1 MSAKR
6 TCILVL
12 GMHRSGTSLLTRI
25 ISLLGARL
33 PKTLMAPDGSNQAG
47 YWESQALTA
56 INDDLLSAAKSSWYD
71 WTAID
76 DSRLFS
82 ADLSHFEAEISDT
95 IAQEFSGSPLI
106 VLKDPRIS
114 RLMPI
119 YSRALQAQGF
129 DLSCVQITRSP
140 NEVAGSLYRRNKI
153 STSFSFLLWLRHT
166 LEAEQA
172 SRGLN
177 RMFVTY
183 SELLENRTQVLHR
196 LSTWG
201 QAFGLLTSEEA
212 LNEAAAQVRV
222 ELRHHHASQER
233 SLESQELE
241 ELIARTH
248 AAIETLGTDPY
259 QSTALD
265 ILEQSKA
272 QLDLISAVSGLSFRD
287 LVPHNPDRVTIQLLG
302 PELKLKQEKM
312 VLRQL
317 LTRALSNP
325 LVPIIRL
332 VWYFGARVLALLLQN
347 IHPRAAQELRQ
358 TAKAKHP
365 KRYEHR
371 PDA

>member
-33 PKTLMAPDGSNQAG
+33 PKTLMAPNGSNQAG

-76 DSRLFS
+76 DCRLFS

-140 NEVAGSLYRRNKI
+140 NEVAGSLYRGTI
-153 STSFSFLLWLRHT
+153 STSFRFCYGCDT

-177 RMFVTY
+177 HVCPI
-183 SELLENRTQVLHR
+183 
-196 LSTWG
+196 LSYW
-201 QAFGLLTSEEA
+201 
-212 LNEAAAQVRV
+212 RI
-222 ELRHHHASQER
+222 ER
-233 SLESQELE
+233 RCF
-241 ELIARTH
+241 IACRP
-248 AAIETLGTDPY
+248 GGRP
-259 QSTALD
+259 
-265 ILEQSKA
+265 
-272 QLDLISAVSGLSFRD
+272 SGC
-287 LVPHNPDRVTIQLLG
+287 
-302 PELKLKQEKM
+302 
-312 VLRQL
+312 
-317 LTRALSNP
+317 
-325 LVPIIRL
+325 
-332 VWYFGARVLALLLQN
+332 
-347 IHPRAAQELRQ
+347 
-358 TAKAKHP
+358 
-365 KRYEHR
+365 
-371 PDA
+371 